1 MQKLVPIDTIPELLE
16 PVKEVVSKPQYKQ
29 IERIIRGI
37 LLIKGRCTIEAI
49 RQALVEHVSVGSLN
63 HFLAESPWSEELVH
77 GQVLAVLESK
87 TVVAPRATGI
97 LYADDTLTGEHYGK
111 QMEGLAKYRDVT
123 SSGMAY
129 IHSHCLVTLHYS
141 HHLTQA
147 ERRRTGQRQRLV
159 EYWLDYR
166 LYRRQAELAENG
178 LQGCFQTK
186 PQLLIKMLRAQDWS
200 RLPARTLAFD
210 HHYLTPAVVQAAH
223 DLGLHWL
230 SKAGKNDFAWWQE
243 QWLRLDEVVKRIPCN
258 AFQAVSVQTSKGR
271 RRYWVCKRRLC
282 LRTLYG
288 GEQELTV
295 VFSKTSRGA
304 TKAVYLATDHTWS
317 ARRVVR
323 TYALR
328 WTIETGHKQEK
339 HLLAVADYQM
349 TRLKTIQRFWRLNL
363 LAYALLALLR
373 FGTHPLAQELMPD
386 VRTLGQARQ
395 FLDVIS
401 LLAFVTLVIALAQ
414 LYDPDDIV
422 RRLFCGLQPPELCPR
437 VYDQTL

>member
-1 MQKLVPIDTIPELLE
+1 
-16 PVKEVVSKPQYKQ
+16 
-29 IERIIRGI
+29 
-37 LLIKGRCTIEAI
+37 
-49 RQALVEHVSVGSLN
+49 
-63 HFLAESPWSEELVH
+63 
-77 GQVLAVLESK
+77 
-87 TVVAPRATGI
+87 
-97 LYADDTLTGEHYGK
+97 
-111 QMEGLAKYRDVT
+111 
-123 SSGMAY
+123 
-129 IHSHCLVTLHYS
+129 
-141 HHLTQA
+141 
-147 ERRRTGQRQRLV
+147 
-159 EYWLDYR
+159 
-166 LYRRQAELAENG
+166 
-178 LQGCFQTK
+178 
-186 PQLLIKMLRAQDWS
+186 
-200 RLPARTLAFD
+200 
-210 HHYLTPAVVQAAH
+210 
-223 DLGLHWL
+223 
-230 SKAGKNDFAWWQE
+230 
-243 QWLRLDEVVKRIPCN
+243 LRLDEIVKRIPCN

-282 LRTLYG
+282 LRTLYD

-304 TKAVYLATDHTWS
+304 TAAVYLVTDHTWS

-349 TRLKTIQRFWRLNL
+349 TRLKTIQRFWLLNL

-373 FGTHPLAQELMPD
+373 FDTHPLAQELMPD

-422 RRLFCGLQPPELCPR
+422 RRLFCGLQPPDLNPPIH
-437 VYDQTL
+437 DQTL

>member
-1 MQKLVPIDTIPELLE
+1 MQKLVPIDTIPELLD

-29 IERIIRGI
+29 IERLIRGI

-49 RQALVEHVSVGSLN
+49 RQALAEEVSVGSLN
-63 HFLAESPWSEELVH
+63 HFLAESPWSEQAVH
-77 GQVLAVLESK
+77 GQVLAILERK
-87 TVVAPRATGI
+87 AVVAPRETGI

-123 SSGMAY
+123 SSGMAF
-129 IHSHCLVTLHYS
+129 IHSHCLVTLHYG
-141 HHLTQA
+141 HQLTQA
-147 ERRRTGQRQRLV
+147 ERRSTGQRQRLV

-166 LYRRQAELAENG
+166 LYRRKAELTEKGLAE
-178 LQGCFQTK
+178 CFLTK
-186 PQLLIKMLRAQDWS
+186 PQLLIAMLQAQDWS
-200 RLPARTLAFD
+200 RLPARTIAFD
-210 HHYLTPAVVQAAH
+210 HLYLTPDVVQAVS
-223 DLGLHWL
+223 DLELHWL
-230 SKAGKNDFAWWQE
+230 SKAGKNDFAWWRD
-243 QWLRLDEVVKRIPCN
+243 QWLRLDEIVKRVPN
-258 AFQAVSVQTSKGR
+258 SAFQAVSVQISTGR
-271 RRYWVCKRRLC
+271 RRYWVCKRRLR
-282 LRTLYG
+282 LRTLFG

-295 VFSKTSRGA
+295 VFSKMSRGA
-304 TKAVYLATDHTWS
+304 TEAVYLVTDHNWS

-349 TRLKTIQRFWRLNL
+349 TRLKTVKRFWLLNL

-373 FGTHPLAQELMPD
+373 FVTHPLAKELIPD

-401 LLAFVTLVIALAQ
+401 LLAFVTLIIALAQ
-414 LYDPDDIV
+414 IYEPDDIV
-422 RRLFCGLQPPELCPR
+422 RRLFCGLQPPELNPFPN
-437 VYDQTL
+437 DLTL